1 MAGRPLTRFA
11 TLIAALAFLGQAAC
25 AVAADQR
32 PPLREVSALR
42 IANYGAPSVLIEGRD
57 KAGPI
62 VAELNALRRKPWRGG
77 DTKLSCY
84 STLVLYSGKQTLGTF
99 RIVPAHIVEREG
111 PKGQPIYSLAIEAG
125 EIPRL
130 SKLLAEIAAPK
141 DCS

>member
-1 MAGRPLTRFA
+1 ML
-11 TLIAALAFLGQAAC
+11 L
-25 AVAADQR
+25 
-32 PPLREVSALR
+32 
-42 IANYGAPSVLIEGRD
+42 EGRD

-99 RIVPAHIVEREG
+99 RILPEQIVEREG

-130 SKLLAEIAAPK
+130 RKLLAEIAAAK
-141 DCS
+141 DCN

>member
-1 MAGRPLTRFA
+1 MAGLLARFA
-11 TLIAALAFLGQAAC
+11 APIAAFAFLGQAAC
-25 AVAADQR
+25 AIAADQR

-42 IANYGAPSVLIEGRD
+42 IANYGAPSVLLEGRE
-57 KAGPI
+57 KLGPI

-99 RIVPAHIVEREG
+99 RILPEQIVEREG

-130 SKLLAEIAAPK
+130 RKLLAEIAAAK
-141 DCS
+141 DCT